1 MTYSHTISEE
11 VTTISK
17 TKRKI
22 KQMANLTNAAKIL
35 FALAC
40 IIMGIDKFA
49 EFLPH
54 CTLLSFI
61 PKEMMWGTGVLEII
75 LGVMIFLNKNVSLAI
90 KLGTAIMAGGVALHL
105 FTGTYDMSGA
115 LISTILGAIYLFGSR
130 N

>member
-1 MTYSHTISEE
+1 M
-11 VTTISK
+11 
-17 TKRKI
+17 
-22 KQMANLTNAAKIL
+22 NLTNIAKIG
-35 FALAC
+35 FALSC

-54 CTLLSFI
+54 CTLLNFI

-75 LGVMIFLNKNVSLAI
+75 LGVMIFMNKNVSLVI
-90 KLGTAIMAGGVALHL
+90 KLGTAIMGGGVALHL

>member
-1 MTYSHTISEE
+1 
-11 VTTISK
+11 
-17 TKRKI
+17 
-22 KQMANLTNAAKIL
+22 MANLTNAAKIL

-75 LGVMIFLNKNVSLAI
+75 LGLLIFMNKNTSLEI
-90 KLGTAIMAGGVALHL
+90 KLGTAVMGGGVLLHL
-105 FTGTYDMSGA
+105 ATGTYDMSGA
-115 LISTILGAIYLFGSR
+115 LISTILGVVYLFGSR